1 MLVATREPE
10 PRADMR
16 HFGPLDPP
24 RSALSR
30 LTGGVQLL
38 GSLIGIPLALVG
50 GYSTWHANFSPEA
63 KCQALR
69 ANIVS
74 MLDRKADATTLRLLV
89 QRDVAAFQR
98 DCDAVDPDA
107 VAAFKTLLTAEK
119 TPAVRHVER
128 AKAET
133 KVEAVAAPVKV
144 EAVAK
149 PVPTPK
155 VEVVAKPEP
164 KPEPKKAPVIVK
176 READKPLP
184 STKPVEAK
192 PAQVQ
197 EVKHELAP
205 APQPEAKPLEAKAAA
220 ETKPAELAA
229 VKSESERIDTA
240 WVASVREALRESA
253 AQPPAAETSSDLA
266 APLPPPIV
274 MTPRSKLVSDSWRKA
289 SDGLA
294 PPVPPADIP
303 AAHEPERPVPPAP
316 IPDAAA
322 QPAEN

>member
-1 MLVATREPE
+1 
-10 PRADMR
+10 MR

-24 RSALSR
+24 RSAFSR

-133 KVEAVAAPVKV
+133 KVEAAVIPVKV
-144 EAVAK
+144 EAAAK
-149 PVPTPK
+149 PAPTPK
-155 VEVVAKPEP
+155 VDVVAKPEP
-164 KPEPKKAPVIVK
+164 KKTPVAAK
-176 READKPLP
+176 REAPLP
-184 STKPVEAK
+184 AVKPVEAK
-192 PAQVQ
+192 PVPVQEVKQ
-197 EVKHELAP
+197 EVKHEIAP
-205 APQPEAKPLEAKAAA
+205 KLEPKPEAKPVEAKAAD
-220 ETKPAELAA
+220 EPKPAELAA
-229 VKSESERIDTA
+229 VKSDSERVDTA

-253 AQPPAAETSSDLA
+253 TQAPAAETSSELA
-266 APLPPPIV
+266 APLPTPIV

-289 SDGLA
+289 TDGLA

-303 AAHEPERPVPPAP
+303 NAVAPDRPVPPAP
-316 IPDAAA
+316 IPAE